1 MTKIDWLKT
10 QIHLWQRLNF
20 VSPDQAAT
28 IIAYYEAQPSANLA
42 RIVLSVA
49 GAVLFGLGVILFF
62 AWNWDAMPK
71 VAKLGVVFSGL
82 ITAQLSGIWFL
93 LRVGNKPLGEGLL
106 GLGTLLFGA
115 GIVLVAQI
123 YHIDEHNPNAFIVWG
138 LGALAMAWAVASVTQ
153 GYLALVLLSVWF
165 GIEFSTFSAPMHEA
179 APLIGIGLL
188 TLAWRERAY
197 WLFFLATLAFVFTL
211 LTSAI
216 YESGQWFIVDL
227 MLIAAAFVVA
237 APSAERTSFPDVETI
252 LRRLGYLGYIG
263 VMYFLSFQRIH
274 NVFDNPVA
282 NDDVALAYFA
292 FLLFV
297 ALTALALGIKRE
309 IGLPKRIDQL
319 HQILVVISTFI
330 AVAALTISGK
340 VGLWIWIWA
349 NLALIVHS
357 VIWIVVGARE
367 QRARVV
373 AGAAILFVLVA
384 VPRFLDLFDSL
395 LMRSLMFVALG
406 AGLFLLGNFYQ
417 RRKRPQG
424 IEAHP

>member
-10 QIHLWQRLNF
+10 QIQLWQRLNF
-20 VSPDQAAT
+20 VTPDQAAT
-28 IIAYYEAQPSANLA
+28 IISYYETQPSVNIA
-42 RIVLSVA
+42 RIVLSVT

-62 AWNWDAMPK
+62 AWNWDSMSK
-71 VAKLGVVFSGL
+71 VAKLGVVFTGL

-93 LRVGNKPLGEGLL
+93 LRMGNKPLGEGLL

-123 YHIDEHNPNAFIVWG
+123 YHIDEHYPNAFIVWG
-138 LGALAMAWAVASVTQ
+138 LGALAMAWAVSSIAQ
-153 GYLALVLLSVWF
+153 GFLALVLLTLWF

-179 APLIGIGLL
+179 APLIGLGLL

-216 YESGQWFIVDL
+216 DESGRWFIVDL
-227 MLIAAAFVVA
+227 MLVAAAFVVA
-237 APSAERTSFPDVETI
+237 APSVERTNFPQVETI
-252 LRRLGYLGYIG
+252 LRRLGYLGYVG
-263 VMYFLSFQRIH
+263 VMYFFSFQQLH
-274 NVFDNPVA
+274 NVFDKPLA
-282 NDDVALAYFA
+282 NDNVAFAYFM

-297 ALTALALGIKRE
+297 ALAALGLGIKRE
-309 IGLPKRIDQL
+309 INSSKRIDQL
-319 HQILVVISTFI
+319 HQILVVGSTLL

-349 NLALIVHS
+349 NIALIVHI
-357 VIWIVVGARE
+357 VAWIVVGSRE
-367 QRARVV
+367 QRGRVV
-373 AGAAILFVLVA
+373 AGAAILFALVA

-406 AGLFLLGNFYQ
+406 AGLFVLGNFYQ
-417 RRKRPQG
+417 RRKRPKAS
-424 IEAHP
+424 EVNP